1 MILNDT
7 PPQPSPKPHSQHAVH
22 ATSGAYQHS
31 PAPRRRDQTM
41 PRILKSPI
49 SLGPGM
55 RSGFQSCKNLTPT
68 STQMK
73 LALPKRKMPTMKRTH
88 DLDQPRRKPLR
99 SNLPPAII
107 LSRRASSTPYG
118 MRVERL
124 SARPSYRTS
133 HAALVTGRRLKSST
147 VRPTEV
153 ASASLVN
160 GKLGTFCHRAA
171 RSPHLSRSAMSCL
184 SRVSACRSSSSF
196 DLMPSSSRST
206 NRERAVHSEH
216 FS

>member
-1 MILNDT
+1 MIYSSSTRLTN
-7 PPQPSPKPHSQHAVH
+7 PSPKPHTQHAVH

-41 PRILKSPI
+41 PQILKSPI

-68 STQMK
+68 TTQMK
-73 LALPKRKMPTMKRTH
+73 LALPTRKMTH

-147 VRPTEV
+147 VRPTEL
-153 ASASLVN
+153 ASAS
-160 GKLGTFCHRAA
+160 
-171 RSPHLSRSAMSCL
+171 
-184 SRVSACRSSSSF
+184 
-196 DLMPSSSRST
+196 
-206 NRERAVHSEH
+206 
-216 FS
+216 